1 MSGHTK
7 GPWVHYDDSNRAIP
21 RHTVVAAGKTV
32 TTVYCT
38 KGQEDEDAANA
49 RLIAA
54 APCMR
59 NALTEARTTL
69 AMLKRNV
76 VTEIARHDG
85 LLRWEG
91 VPEAIQARI
100 DECDAAITRA
110 DGGE

>member
-7 GPWVHYDDSNRAIP
+7 GRWVVTSDGHYVTPEHASTKIIALVFRPDTDSENE
-21 RHTVVAAGKTV
+21 RH
-32 TTVYCT
+32 
-38 KGQEDEDAANA
+38 ANA

-54 APCMR
+54 APDLLE
-59 NALTEARTTL
+59 ALTEARTTL
-69 AMLKRNV
+69 AMLKRSV

-110 DGGE
+110 DGGGA